1 MCTPQLP
8 TKLPLMF
15 HPTPSGVERLHPGGK
30 KTAVG
35 RHRVFLKTPDENL
48 ACIYM
53 YIYIYMAAGVYFLL
67 VYMVQFCKTYVCD
80 CLWHVVKEMLGNMMS
95 TSTCIGCKLQHIIL
109 TVTNPFE
116 MNDT

>member
-1 MCTPQLP
+1 MYSSAPNETPAGGNTQ
-8 TKLPLMF
+8 
-15 HPTPSGVERLHPGGK
+15 RLQELKGFILAVFK
-30 KTAVG
+30 KQTAVG

-53 YIYIYMAAGVYFLL
+53 AAGVYFLL
-67 VYMVQFCKTYVCD
+67 VYIRYRFCKTYVCD
-80 CLWHVVKEMLGNMMS
+80 GLWHVVKEMLGNMMS